1 MNTKEEIYKF
11 FNFEVDFLKEKNIKQ
26 TNENYLEN
34 GLIDSM
40 QLIEMIV
47 TFEDK
52 FKIKFS
58 TENLQS
64 KKFRTIRGLIEI
76 ITSLQNKKEN

>member
-1 MNTKEEIYKF
+1 
-11 FNFEVDFLKEKNIKQ
+11 
-26 TNENYLEN
+26 
-34 GLIDSM
+34 M